1 MDADI
6 RALERQDWRLA
17 IRSPRAGGR
26 MTKWL
31 NPFQTKEQ
39 RRKVINHIL
48 LRTANEPERAILK
61 SVRDEDPTGRM
72 WVRSDGMMG
81 LYSQPAPPG
90 DGMFDV
96 D

>member
-48 LRTANEPERAILK
+48 LRDTQERAGRG
-61 SVRDEDPTGRM
+61 SDGPDVGPQRRDDGTLLAACATGR
-72 WVRSDGMMG
+72 WNVRRR
-81 LYSQPAPPG
+81 LNRQAR
-90 DGMFDV
+90 
-96 D
+96 